1 MFCCLGAK
9 EKHDSLYHT
18 QGSMTVSVEATWPGS
33 NSHLCCWS
41 AISCRQAEWPRV
53 VWHNSLP
60 LLSCLQV
67 SPLQRNHFYLTAMEQ
82 VKHGLVHCRKLRYH
96 DTTGRLTYF
105 MHPCSNL
112 IARLWGIE
120 LPCASRSPLHTHTH
134 THAHRTNTLMCKND
148 EDFLAKLFCV
158 RLAFDELMES
168 QANKNYFTQI
178 GRDIMSSF
186 LRSTNQVF
194 LSLSFLLLSSSLLLS
209 PFPLLLSCLIL
220 ILTNLLKSETKRLC

>member
-1 MFCCLGAK
+1 
-9 EKHDSLYHT
+9 
-18 QGSMTVSVEATWPGS
+18 
-33 NSHLCCWS
+33 
-41 AISCRQAEWPRV
+41 
-53 VWHNSLP
+53 
-60 LLSCLQV
+60 
-67 SPLQRNHFYLTAMEQ
+67 MEQ
-82 VKHGLVHCRKLRYH
+82 VKHGLVHCRKLRYQ

-120 LPCASRSPLHTHTH
+120 LPCASSSPPHTHTH

-148 EDFLAKLFCV
+148 EDFLAKLFCI

-194 LSLSFLLLSSSLLLS
+194 LFLSFLLLLH
-209 PFPLLLSCLIL
+209 PCFFPPSLLSCLVFIL
-220 ILTNLLKSETKRLC
+220 ANLLKSETKRLGTLHFLHCTHRTQHCSVSVMTLWISSWRGGRTGQWPRRSSEIER